1 MSFNNSKRDLPQI
14 NEAIRAPQMQ
24 LITQD
29 GQNVG
34 LVSRSQ
40 ALSMAREAD
49 LDLVILA
56 ERGKDGFPV
65 VKIMDYGKVVYEKK
79 KKLAEAKKHQ
89 KTIEVKE
96 IKIRPKIG
104 EHDYQTKI
112 KHAIEFLEKGK
123 RVKITLFF
131 RGREN
136 VTKDVRGPELF
147 QKVEDSFKLHGFA
160 SNLVHEQDSQMGQVW
175 SRTYYLKSTK

>member
-1 MSFNNSKRDLPQI
+1 MTSNNIKRDVPLI
-14 NEAIRAPQMQ
+14 NEYIRMPQMQ

-29 GQNVG
+29 GQNIG

-40 ALSMAREAD
+40 ALAMAKVAG
-49 LDLVILA
+49 LDLVILT
-56 ERGKDGFPV
+56 EQGKDGFPV
-65 VKIMDYGKVVYEKK
+65 AKIMDYGKVLYEKK

-89 KTIEVKE
+89 KIIQIKE

-112 KHAIEFLEKGK
+112 NRAVEFLEDGM
-123 RVKITLFF
+123 RVKVTLFF

-136 VTKDVRGPELF
+136 VTRDVRGPELF
-147 QKVEDSFKLHGFA
+147 QKVEDSFKQHGFN
-160 SNLVHEQDSQMGQVW
+160 NLAFEHDSRMGQVW
-175 SRTYYLKSTK
+175 SRTYYVKSAK